1 MKKTINNIIIALGAS
16 FGLTSCSD
24 FLDILPLNDVVLEN
38 YWTEKSDVT
47 SNVNGCYEALEINE
61 CINRLGLWGEIRSE
75 NMRLGT
81 NVPNEVNEILKE
93 NILPSN
99 PYCSWAAIYDV
110 INRCNTVCHY
120 APGVQA
126 IDPNYTEDEMRSDM
140 AQASAIRALCYFYL
154 IRTFRDVPYSKEPS
168 IDDAQRHIIP
178 ASSFETVL
186 DTCIADLEKVKDD
199 AVRRYYADDSNNA
212 YRNSSRITR
221 QAIYALLADMYLWK
235 GDYDKCIHY
244 CDLVI
249 DFKRNQYDEMV
260 IRDGAPTDIALFG
273 DIPMIL
279 DKPVG
284 TTQCGN
290 SYNSIFGNGNSFES
304 IFEIYFRTNTTRL
317 NTWVGRFYV
326 DGANS
331 NNGYLSAPDFL
342 RKDVAVGNH
351 TIFKKTDCRAYS
363 SVGVDGSRYFISKYV
378 YQNVSFKN
386 QNITSEK
393 DLGLMT
399 SKGTPTVSNWIFYRL
414 SDVILMKAEAEIE
427 RGAEDGYKKAFA
439 LINTVNKRA
448 NDVTNTSRSDT
459 LKMEDYV
466 SSKES
471 MEELLLAERHREF
484 LYEGKRWFDLV
495 RFARRDGNNDRLITL
510 ATRKYIENVNAIKI
524 KLANPNI
531 IYFPYSKSE
540 LKANPLLKQNPAYMA
555 GEDSELTK

>member
-168 IDDAQRHIIP
+168 IDDAQRYIIP

-484 LYEGKRWFDLV
+484 LYEGKLWFDLV

>member
-126 IDPNYTEDEMRSDM
+126 IDPNYTEDEMKSDM

-168 IDDAQRHIIP
+168 IDDAQRYIIP

-284 TTQCGN
+284 RTQCGN

>member
-16 FGLTSCSD
+16 LGLTSCSD

-168 IDDAQRHIIP
+168 IDDAQRYIIP

>member
-168 IDDAQRHIIP
+168 IDDAQRYIIP

-244 CDLVI
+244 CDLVL

-284 TTQCGN
+284 RTQCGN
-290 SYNSIFGNGNSFES
+290 SYNSIFGRGNSFES